1 MQYIYAYKRTYTYK
15 TYICTTNQASNPHI
29 PPLDEVSP
37 LIFAHKLPKNW
48 CGRTK
53 MRMSAP
59 LVACARKRVGF
70 IQGFEHSPCN
80 PQMERAT
87 THRQHAATHQQPKTC
102 KEMRTD
108 TTSGSATTL
117 RGSLMPGM
125 YLTFSWSSLMMS
137 VSLRPPTISSNTHMR
152 TCGEN
157 VSA

>member
-1 MQYIYAYKRTYTYK
+1 
-15 TYICTTNQASNPHI
+15 
-29 PPLDEVSP
+29 
-37 LIFAHKLPKNW
+37 
-48 CGRTK
+48 

-59 LVACARKRVGF
+59 LVACPRERVGF
-70 IQGFEHSPCN
+70 IQALEHNPCTR
-80 PQMERAT
+80 QMERAT
-87 THRQHAATHQQPKTC
+87 AHRQHATTHQKPRTC
-102 KEMRTD
+102 NEMRTD

-152 TCGEN
+152 TYGES